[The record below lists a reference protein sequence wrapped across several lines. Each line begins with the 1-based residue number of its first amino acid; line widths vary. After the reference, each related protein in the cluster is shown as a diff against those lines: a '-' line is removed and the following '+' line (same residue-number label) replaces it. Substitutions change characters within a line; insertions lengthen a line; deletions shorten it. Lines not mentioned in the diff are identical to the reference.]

1 MADPQP
7 APRNANAVRSGA
19 EGDIDVAT
27 VAALFADHGRA
38 RILLALLDRRAL
50 PASVLA
56 AEAGVSAPATSA
68 HLAKLVDAGLIT
80 VEKSGRHRY
89 HRLAGDQVAAAL
101 ESLAALAQP
110 RPVRSLRA
118 HTRAA
123 ALRHARSCYDH
134 LAGTWG
140 VAVTAALIDHE
151 ALETSDDIAGNHR
164 RDDDPYASVLPEHP
178 YQLGPHAQ
186 TVFARLGLDLSTV
199 VTQPSRRP
207 LLRFCLDWS
216 EQHHHLGG
224 RLGAA
229 LLSTFRDQGWVSD
242 GHRPRTLTITD
253 LGRHQLAETLTL
265 SDTELT
271 TTQTPTDHRRDRLQ
285 RHQGPR
291 PWGTT

>member
-1 MADPQP
+1 MTDPQP
-7 APRNANAVRSGA
+7 GPRHPRSARSGG
-19 EGDIDVAT
+19 GDVDVAA
-27 VAALFADHGRA
+27 VAGLFADPGRA

-56 AEAGVSAPATSA
+56 AEAGLSAPATSA
-68 HLAKLVDAGLIT
+68 HLTKLVDAGLIT

-101 ESLAALAQP
+101 ESLAALSAP

-118 HTRAA
+118 HTHAA

-134 LAGTWG
+134 LAGRWG
-140 VAVTAALIDHE
+140 VAVTAALIEHG
-151 ALETSDDIAGNHR
+151 ALQTTDGVPHHGR
-164 RDDDPYASVLPEHP
+164 RDNDRYASVLPEHP

-186 TVFARLGLDLSTV
+186 AVFARLGLDLATLAAH
-199 VTQPSRRP
+199 PSRRP

-229 LLSTFRDQGWVSD
+229 LLTSFRNQGWVTD

-253 LGRHQLAETLTL
+253 LGRHQLAETLALT
-265 SDTELT
+265 DPEPTPT
-271 TTQTPTDHRRDRLQ
+271 TTNS
-285 RHQGPR
+285 R
-291 PWGTT
+291 PIARTWECPINGVT